1 MLQLF
6 SDSDCD
12 VTPEMAKKYGYK
24 LISMP
29 YSIDGKTIYPYED
42 FEEFDSH
49 TFYDMLRNGTL
60 PTTSAVGSEK
70 YIEYFEPEFKK
81 GNDILYVHFSR
92 ALSATFEVMDKV
104 VSQLLEKYP
113 ERKFYKIDTK
123 GISVISLNIAY
134 EIGDMYLA
142 GKSAEEIVEWANTE
156 IYHFAQ
162 YFFAEDLKF
171 FKRSGRVTGLA
182 ATMGTLI
189 GIRPIIY
196 MDNEGRMVNISKE
209 KGKNK
214 AIERL
219 ICMAE
224 KLGDNIKEHRVI
236 IASADASEYAAEIER
251 RLRES
256 FGDDLNIITVPLN
269 PTSGCHCG
277 PSSVGISFHSISR

>member
-24 LISMP
+24 IVSMP

-42 FEEFDSH
+42 FDEFDSH
-49 TFYDMLRNGTL
+49 TYYEMLRNGTM
-60 PTTSAVGSEK
+60 PTTSAIGSEK
-70 YIEYFEPEFKK
+70 YIEYFEPEFQK

-92 ALSATFEVMDKV
+92 ALSATFEVMDQV
-104 VSQLLEKYP
+104 VAQLLEKYP

-123 GISVISLNIAY
+123 GISVISLNMAY

-171 FKRSGRVTGLA
+171 FRRSGRVTGLA

-196 MDNEGRMVNISKE
+196 MDNEGRMVNIAKE

-219 ICMAE
+219 ISVAKE
-224 KLGDNIKEHRVI
+224 LGDNIKDHRII
-236 IASADASEYAAEIER
+236 IASADANEYAEQIER
-251 RLRES
+251 RLRET
-256 FGDDLNIITVPLN
+256 FGDDLNIITVQLN
-269 PTSGCHCG
+269 PTAGSHCG